1 MSLGRCSFEK
11 WGTWQQLQI
20 WVFQQ
25 TLLWGVLR
33 LKTPTICTFEAF
45 ILNKSKRSGR
55 LQGIIIQD
63 DKTSRFPSV
72 VWYLCMYFLQFQSA
86 SVLSQ
91 TCIHQW
97 FPQAELRPISS
108 ASRFLAVQ
116 SGKGLEPRSFSIRT
130 WTLMHIHQMWISM
143 DILSPR
149 ILLCHMWASMPF
161 YPMLSIAS
169 SIHAWK

>member
-72 VWYLCMYFLQFQSA
+72 VWYLCMYFLQFFPRPVST
-86 SVLSQ
+86 SFPKPSCGRFRVLPDFWQ
-91 TCIHQW
+91 FKVAEAW
-97 FPQAELRPISS
+97 NQAVSLSEH
-108 ASRFLAVQ
+108 
-116 SGKGLEPRSFSIRT
+116 EPWCTSIKCGYP
-130 WTLMHIHQMWISM
+130 WISY
-143 DILSPR
+143 LQEY
-149 ILLCHMWASMPF
+149 CCATCEQACPF
-161 YPMLSIAS
+161 IRC
-169 SIHAWK
+169 